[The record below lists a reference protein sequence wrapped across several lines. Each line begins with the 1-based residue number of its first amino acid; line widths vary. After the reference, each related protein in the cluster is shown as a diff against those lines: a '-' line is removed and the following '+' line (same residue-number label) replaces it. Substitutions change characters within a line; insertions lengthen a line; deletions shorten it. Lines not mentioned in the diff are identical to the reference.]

1 MVSDVRGED
10 DVMHLVQDG
19 LVVGWTEVLKNVAA
33 FRVEDAQ
40 RLGKMMPLVW
50 CVRVCVCVCV
60 CVCVRVCVCV
70 CVCVCV
76 HVCVCAKSSIH
87 FIL

>member
-1 MVSDVRGED
+1 MPEVVSDVCGED

-40 RLGKMMPLVW
+40 RLGKMMPLHGV
-50 CVRVCVCVCV
+50 CARVCV
-60 CVCVRVCVCV
+60 
-70 CVCVCV
+70 
-76 HVCVCAKSSIH
+76 
-87 FIL
+87 

>member
-1 MVSDVRGED
+1 MSEVVGDVRGED

-40 RLGKMMPLVW
+40 RLGKMMPLHG
-50 CVRVCVCVCV
+50 VCVCVCV
-60 CVCVRVCVCV
+60 CVC
-70 CVCVCV
+70 
-76 HVCVCAKSSIH
+76 AKSFH
-87 FIL
+87 FFL